1 MGWFSSNN
9 DNDNS
14 DQAAAAFEQMEMM
27 SRANKIEVEMTG
39 KCGFFT
45 DNGAPEDN

>member
-1 MGWFSSNN
+1 MGWFSSND
-9 DNDNS
+9 DNDS
-14 DQAAAAFEQMEMM
+14 SAQAAEAFEQMEMM

-39 KCGFFT
+39 KCGFFS